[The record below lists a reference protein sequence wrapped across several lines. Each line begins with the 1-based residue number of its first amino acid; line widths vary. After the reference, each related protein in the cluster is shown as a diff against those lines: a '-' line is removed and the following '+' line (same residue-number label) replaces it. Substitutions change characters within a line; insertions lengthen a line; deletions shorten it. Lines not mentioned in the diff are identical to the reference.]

1 MCLYLKWLI
10 GEISWIPFSIYVRT
24 YVGKTGGPGWST
36 SSVSDMNNAKHFDA
50 GGELSSGRAI
60 SADCGAINCVAS
72 S

>member
-1 MCLYLKWLI
+1 MYNLDKT
-10 GEISWIPFSIYVRT
+10 ISNSRFLFLYVRS
-24 YVGKTGGPGWST
+24 YVGNTGGPGWST

-50 GGELSSGRAI
+50 GGELSSGTAI